1 MTDDDH
7 RDKLKRLFA
16 SLPSPN
22 ASPAPPSPAPP
33 VQSSVADILNRIR
46 QNQRKAR
53 AAPVIV
59 SAQEHRETRGMLWW
73 KREVTALYVK
83 YDRELDDDERQER
96 SAWCHENCAYGWQ
109 HCTDTF
115 QERPVVST
123 FWFGNEADFTLFLTR
138 WK

>member
-7 RDKLKRLFA
+7 RAALKRLFA

-22 ASPAPPSPAPP
+22 ASPSPASP

-46 QNQRKAR
+46 QKMQKS
-53 AAPVIV
+53 APVIV

-83 YDRELDDDERQER
+83 YDRALDDDERQER

-115 QERPVVST
+115 QERPLVST
-123 FWFGNEADFTLFLTR
+123 FWFSNEADFTLFLTR